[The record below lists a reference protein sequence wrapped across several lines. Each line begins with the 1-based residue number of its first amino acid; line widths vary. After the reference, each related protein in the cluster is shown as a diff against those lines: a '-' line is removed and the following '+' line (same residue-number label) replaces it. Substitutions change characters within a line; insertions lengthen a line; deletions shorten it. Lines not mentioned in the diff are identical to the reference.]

1 MRRGTAASGA
11 AYVARFGPA
20 MRVPA
25 RARGP
30 CSAASAIVET
40 GIGRAA
46 LARTLSR
53 RSSTMLTQK
62 TRDIVKATAP
72 VLAQHGYDIITC
84 FYRKLFD
91 AHPELRNVFNMAH
104 QEQGQQQQA
113 LARAVYAYAEN
124 IEDPGS
130 LAAVLKNIAN
140 KHASLGVRPEHYP
153 IVGENLLAAIKE
165 TLGDAATDD
174 IVSAWAQAYGNLAD
188 LLMGMESTLYERSS
202 ERLGGWTGWRTFV
215 VREKRPE
222 SSVIT
227 SFVLEPADGEPVAN
241 FEPGQ
246 YVSVAM
252 DVPELGL
259 QQIRQ
264 YSLSDMPNGRTY
276 RISVKRESGGD
287 YPPGYVSCLLHD
299 YVEVGQTLALAAPYG
314 SFHID
319 VEAKTPIV
327 LISGGVG
334 LTPMISMLTR
344 AIQDP
349 HRQVVFVHGARNSGV
364 HAMRDRLRET
374 ASTHANFKLVVFYD
388 DPLPQDVEGVDYD
401 LKGLVDVNAIKDAL
415 LLPDADYYIC
425 GPVPFMRLQH
435 DALKRLG
442 VAETRIHYEVF
453 GPDLFAE

>member
-1 MRRGTAASGA
+1 
-11 AYVARFGPA
+11 
-20 MRVPA
+20 
-25 RARGP
+25 
-30 CSAASAIVET
+30 
-40 GIGRAA
+40 
-46 LARTLSR
+46 
-53 RSSTMLTQK
+53 MLTQQTK
-62 TRDIVKATAP
+62 DIVKATAP
-72 VLAQHGYDIITC
+72 VLAQHGYDIIQC
-84 FYRKLFD
+84 FYRRLFD
-91 AHPELRNVFNMAH
+91 AHPELKNVFNMTH

-153 IVGENLLAAIKE
+153 IVGEHLLGAIKE
-165 TLGDAATDD
+165 TLGDAATDE
-174 IVSAWAQAYGNLAD
+174 IVSAWALAYGNLAD
-188 LLMGMESTLYERSS
+188 LLAGMESGLYEQAATRV
-202 ERLGGWTGWRTFV
+202 GGWTGWRSFI
-215 VREKRPE
+215 VRDKRPE

-227 SFVLEPADGEPVAN
+227 SFVLEPVDGRPVAN

-246 YVSVAM
+246 YVSVAV
-252 DVPELGL
+252 DVPTLGL

-276 RISVKRESGGD
+276 RISVKREGGGP

-299 YVEVGQTLALAAPYG
+299 HVNVGDEVRLAAPYG
-314 SFHID
+314 CFHID
-319 VEAKTPIV
+319 VDASTPIV

-334 LTPMISMLTR
+334 LTPMISMLKR

-349 HRQVVFVHGARNSGV
+349 KRQVVFVHGARNSGV

-374 ASTHANFKLVVFYD
+374 ARTHTNFSLIVFYD
-388 DPLPQDVEGVDYD
+388 DPLPQDLPGRDYD
-401 LKGLVDVNAIKDAL
+401 HAGLVDVNAIKDAI

-435 DALKRLG
+435 DALKQLDIPE
-442 VAETRIHYEVF
+442 ARIHYEVF

>member
-1 MRRGTAASGA
+1 
-11 AYVARFGPA
+11 
-20 MRVPA
+20 
-25 RARGP
+25 
-30 CSAASAIVET
+30 
-40 GIGRAA
+40 
-46 LARTLSR
+46 
-53 RSSTMLTQK
+53 MLTQQTK
-62 TRDIVKATAP
+62 DIVKATAP
-72 VLAQHGYDIITC
+72 VLAQHGYDIIQC
-84 FYRKLFD
+84 FYRRLFD
-91 AHPELRNVFNMAH
+91 AHPELKNVFNMTH

-153 IVGENLLAAIKE
+153 IVGEHLLGAIKE
-165 TLGDAATDD
+165 TLGDAATDE
-174 IVSAWAQAYGNLAD
+174 IVSAWALAYGNLAD
-188 LLMGMESTLYERSS
+188 LLAGMESGLYEQAATRV
-202 ERLGGWTGWRTFV
+202 GGWTGWRSFI
-215 VREKRPE
+215 VRDKRPE

-227 SFVLEPADGEPVAN
+227 SFVLEPADGQPVAN

-246 YVSVAM
+246 YVSVAV
-252 DVPELGL
+252 DVPTLGL

-276 RISVKRESGGD
+276 RISVKREGGGP

-299 YVEVGQTLALAAPYG
+299 HVNVGDEVRLAAPYG
-314 SFHID
+314 CFHID
-319 VEAKTPIV
+319 VDASTPIV

-334 LTPMISMLTR
+334 LTPMISMLKR

-349 HRQVVFVHGARNSGV
+349 KRQVVFVHGARNSGV

-374 ASTHANFKLVVFYD
+374 ACTHTNFSLIVFYD
-388 DPLPQDVEGVDYD
+388 DPLAQDLPGRDYD
-401 LKGLVDVNAIKDAL
+401 HAGLVDVNAIKDAI

-435 DALKRLG
+435 DALKQLDIPE
-442 VAETRIHYEVF
+442 ARIHYEVF